1 MGNVTTGALL
11 LSGGAFSSDGRAV
24 RRTDRMQ
31 NGFARIGGY
40 LIDAGLDR
48 VAGVSDFGVTISRLR
63 EDGSFLGSV
72 SPLRTGNAN
81 ADSGFLRVAGR
92 AALSPKVGVNA
103 NSTGARTDVSMNGDA
118 VLGEMST
125 LASNAMAADVRFQ
138 DAVAKTSR
146 LMLGVAQPLRVGG
159 GTASVTPPSQVLTGP
174 GRYSY
179 LFSRQRYSLTPSG
192 RERDMTVDYAQKVSG
207 RLRFNL
213 SAMAVRQP
221 GHDAAAAMGFAGLG
235 GLNFAF

>member
-1 MGNVTTGALL
+1 MGNVTTGALR
-11 LSGGAFSSDGRAV
+11 LSGGAFSSDDRAV

-31 NGFARIGGY
+31 NGFARTGGC

-48 VAGVSDFGVTISRLR
+48 VAGLSDFGVTMGRLS
-63 EDGSFLGSV
+63 EDGSFPGSV

-81 ADSGFLRVAGR
+81 ADSGFLRVADR
-92 AALSPKVGVNA
+92 AALSPRVGVNA
-103 NSTGARTDVSMNGDA
+103 NSTGARTDVSMNGVA

-146 LMLGVAQPLRVGG
+146 LTLGIAQPPRVGG
-159 GTASVTPPSQVLTGP
+159 GTATVTPPSQVLMGS

-179 LFSRQRYSLTPSG
+179 LFGTQRYSLTPSG
-192 RERDMTVDYAQKVSG
+192 PRARYDG
-207 RLRFNL
+207 RICAEGQR
-213 SAMAVRQP
+213 SAAIQP
-221 GHDAAAAMGFAGLG
+221 VGDGDPPARP
-235 GLNFAF
+235 

>member
-1 MGNVTTGALL
+1 MGNVTTGALR
-11 LSGGAFSSDGRAV
+11 LSGGACSSGDRAV

-48 VAGVSDFGVTISRLR
+48 VAGLSDFGVTMGRLS

-92 AALSPKVGVNA
+92 AALPPKVGVYA
-103 NSTGARTDVSMNGDA
+103 NSTGARTDVSMNGDV

-125 LASNAMAADVRFQ
+125 LASNAMTSASRTRWRKPAA
-138 DAVAKTSR
+138 
-146 LMLGVAQPLRVGG
+146 
-159 GTASVTPPSQVLTGP
+159 
-174 GRYSY
+174 
-179 LFSRQRYSLTPSG
+179 
-192 RERDMTVDYAQKVSG
+192 
-207 RLRFNL
+207 
-213 SAMAVRQP
+213 
-221 GHDAAAAMGFAGLG
+221 
-235 GLNFAF
+235 